1 VGETHAAFQALC
13 GDLVGVGTQEGRM
26 SVMKLPSGRWRAQV
40 HDPALG
46 HNVSVSR
53 VLGGPGT
60 FATKT
65 EAKRARE
72 KARERLGSVRVVAVT
87 VRDFWERWTT
97 DPLFSRPKDSTN
109 IHNRER
115 TSAFVK
121 RYGTRRIDQVDDEI
135 VGEWLAGGKHN
146 GTVPAL
152 RAMFNDAAS
161 AKAGRLVRHNPF
173 ARLGISKGPGRRHEQ
188 PPSEEQ
194 VWKLVRCARELASPS
209 FAAWLQVAAFTG
221 LRPGELDALRR
232 TNVDLDRSRILVVEQ
247 FNAKTRTFTLPK
259 NGLTREAPLT
269 DPAREAIVALPVESE
284 FCFAPI
290 RGQHWTAS
298 ARAYHWKAVKGA
310 AGWGGSLYL
319 ATRHFAGWYMVNV
332 LDLPSEDVAIALGHT
347 DGGELVRRLYGHRDH
362 ERALDRVTAA
372 YGRTASFTQ
381 ARLW

>member
-1 VGETHAAFQALC
+1 
-13 GDLVGVGTQEGRM
+13 M

-40 HDPALG
+40 HDPVLG

-72 KARERLGSVRVVAVT
+72 KARERLGSVRVAAVT
-87 VRDFWERWTT
+87 VRDFWERWMT
-97 DPLFSRPKDSTN
+97 DPLFARPKESTN

-115 TSAFVK
+115 TRAFVEH
-121 RYGTRRIDQVDDEI
+121 YGARRIDQVDDEV
-135 VGEWLAGGKHN
+135 VGEWLAGGRHN

-161 AKAGRLVRHNPF
+161 AKAGRLVRSNPF
-173 ARLGISKGPGRRHEQ
+173 ARLGISKGPGRRYEQ

-247 FNAKTRTFTLPK
+247 FSAKTRTFTLPK

-269 DPAREAIVALPVESE
+269 DPAREAIMALPVESE

-290 RGQHWTAS
+290 RGEHWTAS
-298 ARAYHWKAVKGA
+298 ARAYHWKAVKVA
-310 AGWGGSLYL
+310 AGWDGSLYL

-332 LDLPSEDVAIALGHT
+332 LDVPSEDVAIALGHT

-372 YGRTASFTQ
+372 YEQTATFTQ